1 MQRKKKRNVIQLQL
15 MNKHKIFLGLF
26 LFLVSSQVI
35 AQSSVNSFAFLSK
48 CEKISAD
55 NRLPCTELVLFNY
68 IKDKLN
74 YPKQALE
81 NNVEGI
87 VTVSFIITQDGK
99 IVSVQCEKDIG
110 NGCGKEAVQLIE
122 SINDSELKWQAG
134 SKNEA
139 STSCQVLN
147 YPIFF
152 DIIPVSH
159 TVPKIEMVFLKEKI
173 IPIRIGQRKKK
184 TKEVITERLLK
195 KVEEDTSLYF
205 EADRLPIFLGCQ
217 NGGPFGDSLK
227 ANDCSTMA
235 LNSYIYK
242 VLEYPVRPFSEGIEG
257 IVKVKYII
265 EKNGVISNIKIIKG
279 LHAACNQA
287 VIDAFESMNKRG
299 IRWKSAL
306 KNGQP
311 VRLEQLMF
319 IRFSITSEK
328 ERRAKSGF

>member
-1 MQRKKKRNVIQLQL
+1 
-15 MNKHKIFLGLF
+15 MNKHKTLLILL
-26 LFLVSSQVI
+26 LLLINSQAI
-35 AQSSVNSFAFLSK
+35 AQSSVSSFAFLSK
-48 CEKISAD
+48 CEKLSAD
-55 NRLPCTELVLFNY
+55 NRLACTELVLFNY

-81 NNVEGI
+81 NSIEGV

-110 NGCGKEAVQLIE
+110 NGCGEEAVQLIE
-122 SINDSELKWQAG
+122 SINESELKWQAG
-134 SKNEA
+134 SKDGE
-139 STSCQVLN
+139 STSYQVLS

-152 DIIPVSH
+152 DIIPVNH
-159 TVPKIEMVFLKEKI
+159 TVPKIEMVFFKEKI
-173 IPIRIGQRKKK
+173 TPIRIGQRKRK
-184 TKEVITERLLK
+184 TKKAITGRLL

-205 EADRLPIFLGCQ
+205 EADRLPIFPGCQ

-227 ANDCSTMA
+227 ADDCSTMA

-242 VLEYPVRPFSEGIEG
+242 VLEYPIRPFSEGIEG
-257 IVKVKYII
+257 IVQAKYTV
-265 EKNGVISNIKIIKG
+265 EKNGIISNIKITKG
-279 LHAACNQA
+279 IDAACNQA
-287 VIDAFESMNKRG
+287 VVDAFESMNTRG
-299 IRWKSAL
+299 IRWKPAI